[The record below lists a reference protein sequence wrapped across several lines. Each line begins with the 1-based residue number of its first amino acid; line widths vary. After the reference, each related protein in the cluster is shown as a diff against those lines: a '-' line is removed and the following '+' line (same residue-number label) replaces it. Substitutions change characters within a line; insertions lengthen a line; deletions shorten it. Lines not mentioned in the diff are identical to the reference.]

1 MKTDKLKLTTALD
14 WVNRRLKDQPQ
25 LAKHK
30 AVEEAATKFN
40 LGPLDE
46 EWLINQVTR
55 RAPQE

>member
-14 WVNRRLKDQPQ
+14 WVNRRLKEQPH

-30 AVEEAATKFN
+30 VVEEAAIRFN

-46 EWLINQVTR
+46 EWLSNQINRQ
-55 RAPQE
+55 APPS